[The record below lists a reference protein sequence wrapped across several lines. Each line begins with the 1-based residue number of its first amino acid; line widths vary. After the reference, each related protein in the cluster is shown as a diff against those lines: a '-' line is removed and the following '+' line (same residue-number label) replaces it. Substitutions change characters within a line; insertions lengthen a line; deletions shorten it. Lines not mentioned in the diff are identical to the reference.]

1 MDEPRRLYLRDH
13 TRAVPLTIQPV
24 LASWDA
30 RGSKNQARLHTFL
43 GHVTQALGF
52 RLDDG
57 QTDLCLSLEIGL
69 PTGTSLT
76 SHGHD
81 LDNYLFPL
89 AEHVGAGRLT
99 AVFGR
104 KSHSDRSSLCV
115 SRAVSVT
122 ELVARPILHVRT
134 TASSQ
139 NPGWK
144 AQINAACRDQAAGV
158 LPDGGV
164 SLQLLIV
171 TSRSRNWATLWK
183 PAIDALGPLLGVD
196 DPSRPY
202 TPRDDRIV
210 DLGLHHAVDDSL
222 RHDVELFSWW
232 RGVP

>member
-24 LASWDA
+24 LASWDV
-30 RGSKNQARLHTFL
+30 RGSKSQERLHTFL
-43 GHVTQALGF
+43 EHCTQALGL

-69 PTGTSLT
+69 PPGTSLT

-89 AEHVGAGRLT
+89 AEHVGASRLA

-104 KSHSDRSSLCV
+104 KSHSDQSSLSV
-115 SRAVSVT
+115 SRAVAGAG
-122 ELVARPILHVRT
+122 LVPRPMLHVRT
-134 TASSQ
+134 TTSSQ
-139 NPGWK
+139 SPGWK
-144 AQINAACRDQAAGV
+144 AQVNAACQDQAAGV

-210 DLGLHHAVDDSL
+210 DLGLHHEVNDSL
-222 RHDVELFSWW
+222 RHEVELLSW
-232 RGVP
+232 